1 MDIFWLWLSQIK
13 GVGPITLRRLIQA
26 FGTPR
31 AVYEAERKELEDSGL
46 RSGIITEILE
56 NRTLEKSKQEEEK
69 MRTLG
74 AKLLTFTDPLYPQKI
89 NEISSLPALLFYRG
103 ELPNSARSIG
113 IVGSR
118 RCTEYGKRVASEAA
132 AALALKGIEVASG
145 FAKGIDSYA
154 HTACIKAGG
163 KTLAFFANGL
173 DICYPPEQRSLME
186 EIIVNGAIISPYPI
200 GTRPRQAFFPLRNKL
215 LSAWVD
221 SLLVVE
227 AAERSGALISADYA
241 LKLKRRVLAVPN
253 SIYSPESAGTNRLL
267 QRGAEVYL
275 EPGQLYANWVEDSSR
290 DVSILLSSQDTSSQ
304 DTSSTGYDNHEGT
317 TSREE
322 QEILKQLTSPKR
334 INELLGLFGGN
345 LSSLL
350 TILCSMEIEGKV
362 SLSGEWVKRSELSS
376 MQKKPK
382 RFASKGC
389 AEGNE

>member
-13 GVGPITLRRLIQA
+13 GVGPITLRRLIQT

-46 RSGIITEILE
+46 RSGIITDILE
-56 NRTLEKSKQEEEK
+56 NRTLEKSKREEEK

-132 AALALKGIEVASG
+132 EALALEGIEVVSG

-163 KTLAFFANGL
+163 KTLAFLANGL

-215 LSAWVD
+215 LSAWID

-290 DVSILLSSQDTSSQ
+290 DVSLLLPSQDTPS
-304 DTSSTGYDNHEGT
+304 TSYHNHEET

-322 QEILKQLTSPKR
+322 QEVLKQLTSPKR

-345 LSSLL
+345 LSFLL

-362 SLSGEWVKRSELSS
+362 SLSGEWVKRSEPGS
-376 MQKKPK
+376 MNKKSK
-382 RFASKGC
+382 SFASKRCVGGK
-389 AEGNE
+389 E